1 MTALWKSASNQQII
15 DAMQSWGMPAGW
27 QDATRVWYETVMN
40 NSYYTQAIVCKY
52 YGDGADGCIVFV
64 STPASTRVAKDNYL
78 RNHLG
83 MTITDPSWMYYSVW
97 WYRGLLVNNHH
108 GITDFRFQ
116 GTEIYEVSRSFFE
129 AEFHIRGIQQWEESI

>member
-1 MTALWKSASNQQII
+1 MAAPWKYATAQQVG
-15 DAMQSWGMPAGW
+15 DAMRDWGVPVW
-27 QDATRVWYETVMN
+27 LQDGARMWLETVMN

-52 YGDGADGCIVFV
+52 HRDGADGCIVFC
-64 STPASTRVAKDNYL
+64 STAASTRVAKENYL
-78 RNHLG
+78 RNLLG